1 MSHRYRPRAFISI
14 PDNQEK
20 LSHQEIKK
28 GLENAD
34 LAVKE
39 KHLRLLVTYILNS
52 ENFPQLIIEV
62 INHVLPHQ
70 SKSRGIKKLLF
81 LYWEI
86 VDKFKPDGNLKDEIT
101 LVCNNF
107 RNDLLHPNEYVAGR
121 ALRLVSSIQSKFILE
136 SLMESIVGKCLGHAD
151 VYVRRNAVVCL
162 AKVQEYYGDELLPD
176 IVDRLEAS
184 LDKESDLTTK
194 RNVFLLYFR
203 LDRDRA
209 LNYLLA
215 KVKEEDHES
224 FGDILQLIAVR
235 MAQEAMLKDKKVAGV
250 CMRLIREFSNSKF
263 NSVLYEVAC
272 ALVRYSRS
280 PEALRSALSILL
292 QVLKNNNDNNV
303 KLLVLDQLD
312 IIRKK
317 DKLVIMDAFVD
328 LAALLFAGDSE
339 IKLKFL
345 PFMET
350 YIRKENVG
358 VVQKTIIEELKTV
371 LEDRNV
377 DREYQT
383 KIILLIN
390 RLVVSSVVP
399 TKAFLKDIL
408 PVFLHASHYEQ
419 NTFDVV
425 RVALQ
430 HAYQKLSPADQAAF
444 VDVLKAQ
451 VQEIK
456 SLRMCG
462 FVVGLLGQHI
472 KTAESAQDLM
482 GTLVESVG
490 DLPLKPKVKAETVK
504 PEEPQEKKYIRKTV
518 IKPDGTYGEELV
530 EVTDETEAKENPD
543 AVIHYKIRDFCL
555 ESEDFCL
562 ILSRTFARLLTKMN
576 ASAPEVKVCLGTIV
590 LLVCEFI
597 KYHQNRAVV
606 EVLPRIPSIRVS

>member
-1 MSHRYRPRAFISI
+1 MSQRYRPRAFISI

-20 LSHQEIKK
+20 LAHLDIKK
-28 GLENAD
+28 GLESAD

-39 KHLRLLVTYILNS
+39 KHLKLLVTYILNS

-70 SKSRGIKKLLF
+70 QKSRGIKKLLF
-81 LYWEI
+81 LYWEV
-86 VDKFKPDGNLKDEIT
+86 VDKFKADGTLKDEIT

-121 ALRLVSSIQSKFILE
+121 ALRLVSSIHNKFILE

-162 AKVQEYYGDELLPD
+162 AKVHEYYGDELLPD

-215 KVKEEDHES
+215 RVKEEDHEA
-224 FGDILQLIAVR
+224 FGDILQLISVR
-235 MAQEAMLKDKKVAGV
+235 MVQEAMVKDRKVAGV

-263 NSVLYEVAC
+263 NSVLYEVAS
-272 ALVRYSRS
+272 ALVKYSRS
-280 PEALRSALSILL
+280 SEALRSGLSILL

-317 DKLVIMDAFVD
+317 DKLVIMDVFVD
-328 LAALLFAGDSE
+328 LAALLFAGDAE

-358 VVQKTIIEELKTV
+358 VVQKTIVEELRQC
-371 LEDRNV
+371 LADRNT
-377 DREYQT
+377 DKEYQT
-383 KIILLIN
+383 KIVLLVD
-390 RLVVSSVVP
+390 RLVTSGVVNA
-399 TKAFLKDIL
+399 KSFLKEVL
-408 PVFLHASHYEQ
+408 PVFLHAPHYDQ
-419 NTFDVV
+419 STFDVV

-430 HAYQKLSPADQAAF
+430 HSYQKLAEADQKAF
-444 VDVLKAQ
+444 VDVLKSQ

-462 FVVGLLGQHI
+462 FVVSHLGQHI
-472 KTAESAQDLM
+472 KTATDAQDLM

-490 DLPLKPKVKAETVK
+490 DLPLKQVVKTETYVKAE
-504 PEEPQEKKYIRKTV
+504 ENQEKKFIRKTV

-530 EVTDETEAKENPD
+530 EVTDETAAKENPEE
-543 AVIHYKIRDFCL
+543 VVYHKIRDFCL

-562 ILSRTFARLLTKMN
+562 IISRTFARLLTTMN
-576 ASAPEVKVCLGTIV
+576 ATSTEVKVCLGTVV

-597 KYHQNRAVV
+597 KYHQKRT
-606 EVLPRIPSIRVS
+606 VSLYEPGCL